1 VKVEFKL
8 KKGDWMFFLVC
19 LALGILAERSFLN
32 GKIGLSYPVFI
43 TVFYGVFFWRYRS
56 YSFTNKKLGLLMVAS
71 IWLLSASFFLH
82 SNMIL
87 YVMNILVIPVMV
99 LIQLVLVTY
108 PLANQW
114 HRWPFVQKLILT
126 VGAAIAY
133 VYRFLINAVKLAARG
148 LEESK
153 SATIRKVL
161 IGVAISF
168 PLLFVIVNL
177 LVSADQQFGNLIGTF
192 PRWLLGL
199 KIEEEVLRTIAIT
212 IYTLAIFGLF
222 QVLKTKQQLPAETPK
237 QKEKMAWDSV
247 ISLTVL
253 TLLNIVY
260 LLFVF
265 VQFQYFFSETL
276 KEGYTYA
283 EFARRGFFELL
294 FVTMLNLLIISTIVS
309 FVDKASKF
317 TTLAIRALLSL
328 LVIFSGV
335 MLYSA
340 FIRLFMYEEAYGFT
354 FARVLAH
361 SFMVFLLVILCY
373 SFMRIWMER
382 LSLVRFYIISAIIF
396 YTLVNTV
403 QLDTFV
409 VERNIERY
417 SETGKI
423 DIYYLNSL
431 SYEGVEGLVELY
443 KLNPDHPGLSDLLL
457 QRRQEFLD
465 SEESWNMIN
474 MSRRSAEKAIMDLK
488 MQ

>member
-1 VKVEFKL
+1 MEMKL
-8 KKGDWMFFLVC
+8 KKEDWIFFLVC
-19 LALGILAERSFLN
+19 LALGILAERSFLH
-32 GKIGLSYPVFI
+32 GIIGLSYPVFI
-43 TVFYGVFFWRYRS
+43 TVFYVVFFWRYRS
-56 YSFTNKKLGLLMVAS
+56 FSFANKKLGLLMIAS
-71 IWLLSASFFLH
+71 IWLLSTSFFLK

-87 YVMNILVIPVMV
+87 YVLNFLLIPVMV
-99 LIQLVLVTY
+99 LIQLVLITY
-108 PLANQW
+108 PLHNQW
-114 HRWPFVQKLILT
+114 HRWPFVQKLFLT

-133 VYRFLINAVKLAARG
+133 VFRFLMQTAKLAFKG

-161 IGVAISF
+161 IGMAISV

-177 LVSADQQFGNLIGTF
+177 LVSADQQFGNLLGAF

-199 KIEEEVLRTIAIT
+199 KIEEEVLRTIAVI
-212 IYTLAIFGLF
+212 IFTLMIFGLL
-222 QVLKTKQQLPAETPK
+222 QVLRTKQHVPAEFP
-237 QKEKMAWDSV
+237 QPKEKMSWDSV
-247 ISLTVL
+247 IILTVL

-260 LLFVF
+260 LLFVA

-276 KEGYTYA
+276 KAGYTYA

-294 FVTMLNLLIISTIVS
+294 FVTMLNLLIISTIVTY
-309 FVDKASKF
+309 VDKTSKIMRLF
-317 TTLAIRALLSL
+317 IRALLSL
-328 LVIFSGV
+328 LVIFTGV

-382 LSLVRFYIISAIIF
+382 LSLVRFYIISAILF
-396 YTLVNTV
+396 YTLINTI
-403 QLDTFV
+403 QLDRYV
-409 VERNIERY
+409 VDRNLERY

-443 KLNPDHPGLSDLLL
+443 KLNPGYPGLSDLLL
-457 QRRQEFLD
+457 QRKREFLN
-465 SEESWNMIN
+465 SEESWNSIN
-474 MSRRSAEKAIMDLK
+474 MSRRSAEKALMDLE

>member
-1 VKVEFKL
+1 MEFKL

-457 QRRQEFLD
+457 QRRQEILD

>member
-43 TVFYGVFFWRYRS
+43 TVFYGVFFWKYRS

-87 YVMNILVIPVMV
+87 YVLNILVIPVMV

-126 VGAAIAY
+126 VGAVIAY

-457 QRRQEFLD
+457 QRRQEILD

>member
-1 VKVEFKL
+1 MEVKM

-56 YSFTNKKLGLLMVAS
+56 FAFTNKRLGLLMVAS
-71 IWLLSASFFLH
+71 IWLLSTSFFLH

-87 YVMNILVIPVMV
+87 YVLNFLVIPVMV
-99 LIQLVLVTY
+99 LIQLVLITY
-108 PLANQW
+108 PLHNQW
-114 HRWPFVQKLILT
+114 HRWPFVQNLFLT

-133 VYRFLINAVKLAARG
+133 VYKFLMNAAKLAVRG

-161 IGVAISF
+161 IGMAISI

-177 LVSADQQFGNLIGTF
+177 LVSADQQFGNLLGAF

-199 KIEEEVLRTIAIT
+199 KIEEEVLRTIAVT
-212 IYTLAIFGLF
+212 IYALSIFGLF
-222 QVLKTKQQLPAETPK
+222 QVLRNKQPLPAKSQEPK
-237 QKEKMAWDSV
+237 DKMAWDSV

-260 LLFVF
+260 LLFVI

-276 KEGYTYA
+276 KAGFTYA

-294 FVTMLNLLIISTIVS
+294 FVTMLNLLIISAIVS
-309 FVDKASKF
+309 YVDKASKF
-317 TTLAIRALLSL
+317 MTLAIRSLLSL

-396 YTLVNTV
+396 YTLINTV
-403 QLDTFV
+403 QLDRYV
-409 VERNIERY
+409 VDRNLERY

-443 KLNPDHPGLSDLLL
+443 KLNPDHPGLTDLLL

-465 SEESWNMIN
+465 SEESWNTIN
-474 MSRRSAEKAIMDLK
+474 MARRNAEKALMELE

>member
-1 VKVEFKL
+1 MEFKM
-8 KKGDWMFFLVC
+8 KKGDWIFFMVC
-19 LALGILAERSFLN
+19 LALGILAERSFLH
-32 GKIGLSYPVFI
+32 GQIGLSYPVFI
-43 TVFYGVFFWRYRS
+43 TCFYGVFFWRYRS
-56 YSFTNKKLGLLMVAS
+56 FSFTNKKLGLLLIAS
-71 IWLLSASFFLH
+71 IWLLATSFFMY
-82 SNMIL
+82 SNTIL
-87 YVMNILVIPVMV
+87 YLLNILVIPLMV

-108 PLANQW
+108 PTENQW
-114 HRWPFVQKLILT
+114 HRWPYVQKLFLS

-133 VYRFLINAVKLAARG
+133 VFRFIMYGPKLAIRG
-148 LEESK
+148 LEEKK

-161 IGVAISF
+161 IGVAISL

-177 LVSADQQFGNLIGTF
+177 LVSADQQFGNMLGTI

-199 KIEEEVLRTIAIT
+199 KIEEEILRTIAIT
-212 IYTLAIFGLF
+212 IYTLAIFGVL
-222 QVLKTKQQLPAETPK
+222 QVLRAKQPLPVEQPA

-247 ISLTVL
+247 VSLTVL

-260 LLFVF
+260 LLFVI

-276 KEGYTYA
+276 TDGFTYA

-294 FVTMLNLLIISTIVS
+294 FVTMLNLLIISTFVS
-309 FVDKASKF
+309 FVEKGSKIL
-317 TTLAIRALLSL
+317 TRALRGLLSL

-361 SFMVFLLVILCY
+361 SFMIFLLVILCY

-396 YTLVNTV
+396 YTLVNTI
-403 QLDTFV
+403 QLDRFV
-409 VERNIERY
+409 VERNLERY
-417 SETGKI
+417 LETGKI

-443 KLNPDHPGLSDLLL
+443 KINPGHPGLSDLLL
-457 QRRQEFLD
+457 QRKQDLMY
-465 SEESWNMIN
+465 SEENWNSIN
-474 MSRRSAEKAIMDLK
+474 MSRRSAEKALMDLEMK
-488 MQ
+488 

>member
-1 VKVEFKL
+1 
-8 KKGDWMFFLVC
+8 MFFLVC

-43 TVFYGVFFWRYRS
+43 TVFYGVFFWKYRS

-87 YVMNILVIPVMV
+87 YVLNILVIPVMV

-126 VGAAIAY
+126 VGAVIAY

-457 QRRQEFLD
+457 QRRQEILD

>member
-1 VKVEFKL
+1 
-8 KKGDWMFFLVC
+8 
-19 LALGILAERSFLN
+19 
-32 GKIGLSYPVFI
+32 
-43 TVFYGVFFWRYRS
+43 
-56 YSFTNKKLGLLMVAS
+56 
-71 IWLLSASFFLH
+71 
-82 SNMIL
+82 
-87 YVMNILVIPVMV
+87 MV

-108 PLANQW
+108 PTENQW
-114 HRWPFVQKLILT
+114 HRWPYVQKLFLS

-133 VYRFLINAVKLAARG
+133 VFRFIMYGPKLAIRG
-148 LEESK
+148 LEEKK

-161 IGVAISF
+161 IGVAISL

-177 LVSADQQFGNLIGTF
+177 LVSADQQFGNMLGTI

-199 KIEEEVLRTIAIT
+199 KIEEEILRTIAIT
-212 IYTLAIFGLF
+212 IYTLAIFGVL
-222 QVLKTKQQLPAETPK
+222 QVLRAKQPLPVEQPA

-247 ISLTVL
+247 VSLTVL

-260 LLFVF
+260 LLFVI

-276 KEGYTYA
+276 TDGFTYA

-294 FVTMLNLLIISTIVS
+294 FVTMLNLLIISTFVS
-309 FVDKASKF
+309 FVEKGSKIL
-317 TTLAIRALLSL
+317 TRALRGLLSL

-361 SFMVFLLVILCY
+361 SFMIFLLVILCY

-396 YTLVNTV
+396 YTLVNTI
-403 QLDTFV
+403 QLDRFV
-409 VERNIERY
+409 VERNLERY
-417 SETGKI
+417 LETGKI

-443 KLNPDHPGLSDLLL
+443 KINPGHPGLSDLLL
-457 QRRQEFLD
+457 QRKQDLMY
-465 SEESWNMIN
+465 SEENWNSIN
-474 MSRRSAEKAIMDLK
+474 MSRRSAEKALMDLEMK
-488 MQ
+488 

>member
-1 VKVEFKL
+1 MTLKL
-8 KKGDWMFFLVC
+8 EKGDGVFFLVC
-19 LALGILAERSFLN
+19 LALGILAERSFLH
-32 GKIGLSYPVFI
+32 GLIGLSYPVFI
-43 TVFYGVFFWRYRS
+43 TAFYAVFFWRYRS
-56 YSFTNKKLGLLMVAS
+56 FTFTNKKLGLLMVAS
-71 IWLLSASFFLH
+71 IWLLSTSFFLH

-87 YVMNILVIPVMV
+87 YMLNFLVIPVMV

-108 PLANQW
+108 PLHNQW
-114 HRWPFVQKLILT
+114 HRWPFIQKLFLT
-126 VGAAIAY
+126 VGAALAY
-133 VYRFLINAVKLAARG
+133 VYRFLIHVAKFSVRG
-148 LEESK
+148 LEENK

-161 IGVAISF
+161 IGVGISL

-177 LVSADQQFGNLIGTF
+177 LVSADQQFGNLLGAF

-199 KIEEEVLRTIAIT
+199 KIEEQVLRTIAVT
-212 IYTLAIFGLF
+212 IYTLAIFGLL
-222 QVLKTKQQLPAETPK
+222 QVLRTKQQVPAEDPK
-237 QKEKMAWDSV
+237 PTGRISWDSV

-260 LLFVF
+260 LLFVA

-276 KEGYTYA
+276 KAGFTYA

-309 FVDKASKF
+309 YVDKTSKF
-317 TTLAIRALLSL
+317 LTLAIRSLLSL
-328 LVIFSGV
+328 LVTFSGV

-340 FIRLFMYEEAYGFT
+340 FLRLLMYEEAYGFT

-373 SFMRIWMER
+373 SLMRIWMER

-396 YTLVNTV
+396 YTVINTI
-403 QLDTFV
+403 QLDEYV
-409 VERNIERY
+409 VDRNLERY

-423 DIYYLNSL
+423 DIHYLNSL

-443 KLNPDHPGLSDLLL
+443 KLNPGHPGLSELLL
-457 QRRQEFLD
+457 QRKREFMA
-465 SEESWNMIN
+465 SEERWNSIN
-474 MSRRSAEKAIMDLK
+474 MSRRSAEKAIMDLRIK
-488 MQ
+488 

>member
-1 VKVEFKL
+1 
-8 KKGDWMFFLVC
+8 M
-19 LALGILAERSFLN
+19 
-32 GKIGLSYPVFI
+32 
-43 TVFYGVFFWRYRS
+43 
-56 YSFTNKKLGLLMVAS
+56 YSNT
-71 IWLLSASFFLH
+71 
-82 SNMIL
+82 IL
-87 YVMNILVIPVMV
+87 YLLNILVIPLMV

-108 PLANQW
+108 PTENQW
-114 HRWPFVQKLILT
+114 HRWPYVQKLFLS

-133 VYRFLINAVKLAARG
+133 VFRFIMYGPKLAIRG
-148 LEESK
+148 LEEKK

-161 IGVAISF
+161 IGVAISL

-177 LVSADQQFGNLIGTF
+177 LVSADQQFGNMLGTI

-199 KIEEEVLRTIAIT
+199 KIEEEILRTIAIT
-212 IYTLAIFGLF
+212 IYTLAIFGVL
-222 QVLKTKQQLPAETPK
+222 QVLRAKQPLPVEQPA

-247 ISLTVL
+247 VSLTVL

-260 LLFVF
+260 LLFVI

-276 KEGYTYA
+276 TDGFTYA

-294 FVTMLNLLIISTIVS
+294 FVTMLNLLIISTFVS
-309 FVDKASKF
+309 FVEKGSKIL
-317 TTLAIRALLSL
+317 TRALRGLLSL

-361 SFMVFLLVILCY
+361 SFMIFLLVILCY

-396 YTLVNTV
+396 YTLVNTI
-403 QLDTFV
+403 QLDRFV
-409 VERNIERY
+409 VERNLERY
-417 SETGKI
+417 LETGKI

-443 KLNPDHPGLSDLLL
+443 KINPGHPGLSDLLL
-457 QRRQEFLD
+457 QRKQDLMY
-465 SEESWNMIN
+465 SEENWNSIN
-474 MSRRSAEKAIMDLK
+474 MSRRSAEKALMDLEMK
-488 MQ
+488 

>member
-1 VKVEFKL
+1 MKVNFKM
-8 KKGDWMFFLVC
+8 KKGDWIFFLVC
-19 LALGILAERSFLN
+19 LALGILAERSFLH
-32 GKIGLSYPVFI
+32 GIIGLSYPVFI
-43 TVFYGVFFWRYRS
+43 TCFYGVFFWMYRS
-56 YSFTNKKLGLLMVAS
+56 FSFTNKKLGLLLIAS
-71 IWLLSASFFLH
+71 IWLLSLSFFLN
-82 SNMIL
+82 SNMVL
-87 YVMNILVIPVMV
+87 YMLNILVIPVMV

-108 PLANQW
+108 PIQNQW
-114 HRWPFVQKLILT
+114 HRWPFVQKIFLT

-133 VYRFLINAVKLAARG
+133 VFRFIMYAPKLAVRG
-148 LEESK
+148 LEERK

-177 LVSADQQFGNLIGTF
+177 LVSADQQFGNLLGTI
-192 PRWLLGL
+192 PRWLLAL
-199 KIEEEVLRTIAIT
+199 KIEEEVLRTIAII
-212 IYTLAIFGLF
+212 IYTLVIFGLL
-222 QVLKTKQQLPAETPK
+222 QVLMTKQPMPAETLT

-260 LLFVF
+260 LLFVI

-294 FVTMLNLLIISTIVS
+294 FVTLLNLLIISTIVTYVEKS
-309 FVDKASKF
+309 AKF
-317 TTLAIRALLSL
+317 LTLVIRGLLSL
-328 LVIFSGV
+328 LVFFSGV

-361 SFMVFLLVILCY
+361 SFMIFLLVILCY
-373 SFMRIWMER
+373 SLIRIWMDR

-396 YTLVNTV
+396 YTLVNTI
-403 QLDTFV
+403 QLDQFV
-409 VERNIERY
+409 VERNLERY

-431 SYEGVEGLVELY
+431 SYEGVVGLVELY
-443 KLNPDHPGLSDLLL
+443 KLDPDHQGLSDLLM
-457 QRRQEFLD
+457 QRKQEILY
-465 SEESWNMIN
+465 SEESWNSIN
-474 MSRRSAEKAIMDLK
+474 MSRRNAEEALK
-488 MQ
+488 NLDIK

>member
-1 VKVEFKL
+1 MTLKL
-8 KKGDWMFFLVC
+8 EKGDGVFFLVC
-19 LALGILAERSFLN
+19 LALGILAERSFLH
-32 GKIGLSYPVFI
+32 GLIGLSYPVFI
-43 TVFYGVFFWRYRS
+43 TAFYAVFFWRYRS
-56 YSFTNKKLGLLMVAS
+56 FTFTNKKLGLLMVAS
-71 IWLLSASFFLH
+71 IWLLSTSFFLH

-87 YVMNILVIPVMV
+87 YMLNFLVVPVMV

-108 PLANQW
+108 PLHNQW
-114 HRWPFVQKLILT
+114 HRWPFIQKLFLT

-133 VYRFLINAVKLAARG
+133 VYRLLMHVAKFSVRG
-148 LEESK
+148 LEENK

-161 IGVAISF
+161 IGVGISL

-177 LVSADQQFGNLIGTF
+177 LVSADQQFGNLLGAF

-199 KIEEEVLRTIAIT
+199 KIEEQVLRTIAVT
-212 IYTLAIFGLF
+212 IYTLAIFGLL
-222 QVLKTKQQLPAETPK
+222 QVLRTKQQVPAEDPK
-237 QKEKMAWDSV
+237 PTGRISWDSV

-260 LLFVF
+260 LLFVA

-276 KEGYTYA
+276 KAGFTYA

-309 FVDKASKF
+309 YVDKTSKF
-317 TTLAIRALLSL
+317 LTLAIRSLLSL
-328 LVIFSGV
+328 LVTFSGV

-340 FIRLFMYEEAYGFT
+340 FLRLLMYEEAYGFT

-361 SFMVFLLVILCY
+361 SFMVFLLVILSY
-373 SFMRIWMER
+373 SLMRIWMER

-396 YTLVNTV
+396 YTIINTI
-403 QLDTFV
+403 QLDQYV
-409 VERNIERY
+409 VDRNLERY

-423 DIYYLNSL
+423 DIHYLNSL

-443 KLNPDHPGLSDLLL
+443 KLNPGHPGLSELLL
-457 QRRQEFLD
+457 QRKREFMAL
-465 SEESWNMIN
+465 EERWNSIN
-474 MSRRSAEKAIMDLK
+474 MSRRSAEKAIMDLRIK
-488 MQ
+488 

>member
-1 VKVEFKL
+1 VEFKL

>member
-1 VKVEFKL
+1 M
-8 KKGDWMFFLVC
+8 KKGDWIFFIVC
-19 LALGILAERSFLN
+19 LALGVLAERSFLH
-32 GKIGLSYPVFI
+32 GKIGLSYSVFI
-43 TVFYGVFFWRYRS
+43 TCFYGVFFWRYRS
-56 YSFTNKKLGLLMVAS
+56 FSFTNKKLGLLLIAS
-71 IWLLSASFFLH
+71 IWLLAASFFLH
-82 SNMIL
+82 SNMVL
-87 YVMNILVIPVMV
+87 YLLNILVIPVMV

-108 PLANQW
+108 PAENQW
-114 HRWPFVQKLILT
+114 HRWPFVQKLFLS
-126 VGAAIAY
+126 VGSAIAY
-133 VYRFLINAVKLAARG
+133 VFRFTMYGPRLALRG
-148 LEESK
+148 LEEKK
-153 SATIRKVL
+153 SAAIRKVL

-177 LVSADQQFGNLIGTF
+177 LVSADQQFGNMLGTI

-199 KIEEEVLRTIAIT
+199 KIEEEILRTIAVS
-212 IYTLAIFGLF
+212 IYTLAIFGLL
-222 QVLKTKQQLPAETPK
+222 QVLRTKHPLPAEQPV
-237 QKEKMAWDSV
+237 QKNKMTWDSV

-260 LLFVF
+260 LLFVI

-294 FVTMLNLLIISTIVS
+294 FVTMLNLLIISTLVS
-309 FVDKASKF
+309 FVDKSSKLL
-317 TTLAIRALLSL
+317 TLAIRGLLSL
-328 LVIFSGV
+328 LVIFSGI

-396 YTLVNTV
+396 YTLVNTI
-403 QLDTFV
+403 QLDRFV
-409 VERNIERY
+409 VERNLERY

-443 KLNPDHPGLSDLLL
+443 KINPSHSGLSELLL
-457 QRRQEFLD
+457 QRKQELLY
-465 SEESWNMIN
+465 SEETWNSIN
-474 MSRRSAEKAIMDLK
+474 ISRKSAEKALMNLEIE
-488 MQ
+488 QQ

>member
-1 VKVEFKL
+1 
-8 KKGDWMFFLVC
+8 
-19 LALGILAERSFLN
+19 
-32 GKIGLSYPVFI
+32 
-43 TVFYGVFFWRYRS
+43 
-56 YSFTNKKLGLLMVAS
+56 
-71 IWLLSASFFLH
+71 
-82 SNMIL
+82 
-87 YVMNILVIPVMV
+87 
-99 LIQLVLVTY
+99 
-108 PLANQW
+108 
-114 HRWPFVQKLILT
+114 
-126 VGAAIAY
+126 
-133 VYRFLINAVKLAARG
+133 
-148 LEESK
+148 
-153 SATIRKVL
+153 
-161 IGVAISF
+161 
-168 PLLFVIVNL
+168 
-177 LVSADQQFGNLIGTF
+177 
-192 PRWLLGL
+192 
-199 KIEEEVLRTIAIT
+199 
-212 IYTLAIFGLF
+212 
-222 QVLKTKQQLPAETPK
+222 
-237 QKEKMAWDSV
+237 MAWDSV

-260 LLFVF
+260 LLFVI

-276 KEGYTYA
+276 KAGFTYA

-294 FVTMLNLLIISTIVS
+294 FVTMLNLLIISAIVS
-309 FVDKASKF
+309 YVDKASKF
-317 TTLAIRALLSL
+317 MTLAIRSLLSL

-396 YTLVNTV
+396 YTLINTV
-403 QLDTFV
+403 QLDRYV
-409 VERNIERY
+409 VDRNLERY

-443 KLNPDHPGLSDLLL
+443 KLNPDHPGLTDLLL

-465 SEESWNMIN
+465 SEESWNTIN
-474 MSRRSAEKAIMDLK
+474 MARRNAEKALMELE

>member
-1 VKVEFKL
+1 MEFKM
-8 KKGDWMFFLVC
+8 KKGDWIFFIVC
-19 LALGILAERSFLN
+19 LVLGVLAERSFLH

-43 TVFYGVFFWRYRS
+43 TCFYGVFFWRYRS
-56 YSFTNKKLGLLMVAS
+56 FSFTNKKLGLLLVAS

-82 SNMIL
+82 SNMAL
-87 YVMNILVIPVMV
+87 YMLNILVIPVMV

-108 PLANQW
+108 PVENQW
-114 HRWPFVQKLILT
+114 HRWPFVQKLFLS

-133 VYRFLINAVKLAARG
+133 VFRFIMHGPRLAVRG

-153 SATIRKVL
+153 SATIRKVF
-161 IGVAISF
+161 IGMVISL
-168 PLLFVIVNL
+168 PLLFVILNL
-177 LVSADQQFGNLIGTF
+177 LVSADQQFGNLLGTV

-199 KIEEEVLRTIAIT
+199 SIEEEVFRTIAVT
-212 IYTLAIFGLF
+212 IYTLTIFGLL
-222 QVLKTKQQLPAETPK
+222 QVLRTKQPLPMEPSA
-237 QKEKMAWDSV
+237 QKEKISWDSV
-247 ISLTVL
+247 ISMTVL

-260 LLFVF
+260 LLFVV
-265 VQFQYFFSETL
+265 VQFKYFFSETL

-294 FVTMLNLLIISTIVS
+294 SVTMLNLLIISTLVS
-309 FVDKASKF
+309 FVEKGSKLL
-317 TTLAIRALLSL
+317 TLVIRGLLSL

-361 SFMVFLLVILCY
+361 SFMIFLLVILCY
-373 SFMRIWMER
+373 SFMRIWMDR
-382 LSLVRFYIISAIIF
+382 LSLVRFYIISSILF

-409 VERNIERY
+409 VERNLERY

-431 SYEGVEGLVELY
+431 SYEGVEGLVDLY
-443 KLNPDHPGLSDLLL
+443 KLNPDYPGLSELLL
-457 QRRQEFLD
+457 QRKQDLLYT
-465 SEESWNMIN
+465 EESWNSIN
-474 MSRRSAEKAIMDLK
+474 MSRRSAEKALMDLELN
-488 MQ
+488 

>member
-1 VKVEFKL
+1 MEFKL

-43 TVFYGVFFWRYRS
+43 TVFYGVFFWKYRS

-87 YVMNILVIPVMV
+87 YVLNILVIPVMV

-126 VGAAIAY
+126 VGAVIAY

-457 QRRQEFLD
+457 QRRQEILD

>member
-1 VKVEFKL
+1 MEFKL

>member
-1 VKVEFKL
+1 MTLKL
-8 KKGDWMFFLVC
+8 EKGDGVFFLVC
-19 LALGILAERSFLN
+19 LALGILAERSFLH
-32 GKIGLSYPVFI
+32 GLIGLSYPVFI
-43 TVFYGVFFWRYRS
+43 TAFYAVFFWRYRS
-56 YSFTNKKLGLLMVAS
+56 FTFTNKKLGLLMVAS
-71 IWLLSASFFLH
+71 IWLLSTSFFLH

-87 YVMNILVIPVMV
+87 YMLNFLVIPVMV

-108 PLANQW
+108 PLHNQW
-114 HRWPFVQKLILT
+114 HRWPFIQKLFLT
-126 VGAAIAY
+126 VGAALAY
-133 VYRFLINAVKLAARG
+133 VYRFLIHVAKFSVRG
-148 LEESK
+148 LEENK

-161 IGVAISF
+161 IGVGISL

-177 LVSADQQFGNLIGTF
+177 LVSADQQFGNLLGAF

-199 KIEEEVLRTIAIT
+199 KIEEQVLRTIAVA
-212 IYTLAIFGLF
+212 IYTLAIFGLL
-222 QVLKTKQQLPAETPK
+222 QVLRTKQQVPAEDPK
-237 QKEKMAWDSV
+237 PTGRISWDSV

-260 LLFVF
+260 LLFVA

-276 KEGYTYA
+276 KAGFTYA

-309 FVDKASKF
+309 YVDKTSKF
-317 TTLAIRALLSL
+317 LTLAIRSLLSL
-328 LVIFSGV
+328 LVTFSGV

-340 FIRLFMYEEAYGFT
+340 FLRLLMYEEAYGFT

-396 YTLVNTV
+396 YTIINTI
-403 QLDTFV
+403 QLDQYV
-409 VERNIERY
+409 VDRNLERY

-423 DIYYLNSL
+423 DIHYLNSL

-443 KLNPDHPGLSDLLL
+443 KLNPGHPGLSELLL
-457 QRRQEFLD
+457 QRKREFMA
-465 SEESWNMIN
+465 SEERWNSIN
-474 MSRRSAEKAIMDLK
+474 MSSRSAEKAIMDLRIK
-488 MQ
+488 